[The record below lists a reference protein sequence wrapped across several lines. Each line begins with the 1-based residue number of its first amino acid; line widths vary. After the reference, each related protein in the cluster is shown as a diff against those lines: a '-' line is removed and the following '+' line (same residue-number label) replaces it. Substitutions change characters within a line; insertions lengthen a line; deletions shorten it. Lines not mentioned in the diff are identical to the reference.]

1 MENGETE
8 RKDRVMNSSNTFNL
22 RGTLSAVLAAA
33 IVGTSGLAFDKGH
46 ISATPTGIVEIGQLT
61 PVDVLPQVANLPA
74 VIVSAPR
81 LAMADR
87 PGRA

>member
-1 MENGETE
+1 
-8 RKDRVMNSSNTFNL
+8 MNSSNFFNL

-33 IVGTSGLAFDKGH
+33 IVGTSGLAFDKAH
-46 ISATPTGIVEIGQLT
+46 IASAPAGIIEVGQLT
-61 PVDVLPQVANLPA
+61 PVDVLPQVAALPA

-87 PGRA
+87 LERA

>member
-1 MENGETE
+1 
-8 RKDRVMNSSNTFNL
+8 MNSSNFFNL

-33 IVGTSGLAFDKGH
+33 IVGTSGLAFDKAHG
-46 ISATPTGIVEIGQLT
+46 TGLPRGVIEVGELT
-61 PVDVLPQVANLPA
+61 AVDVLPQVAALPA

-87 PGRA
+87 PERA